1 MRNTKYLSLIL
12 FIFISLGMGGCD
24 NLLNKSKIKGE
35 PDPDGNKPDE
45 EQLHISNNGNSNATV
60 NDWIYDVMDIFY
72 LWGDQMPTK
81 SKTDLTLQPDDF
93 FSSLLYQYGEVDR
106 FSWIDD
112 DAQNLRNQ
120 LDGIVK
126 SSGISSTAFLLPDD
140 GIVLSVRFVMK
151 NSPGEKA
158 GVERGDLIT
167 KINGTRLNRDNY
179 FNLIQT
185 EVQEL
190 TFGGIQGNTIFD
202 TDRKVSLVTEQI
214 QNFPIQH
221 ASIIDLGPKKAGY
234 FVYTQFIPGTGNN
247 EVFDNELRSIFADFK
262 SNNISELIVDLRF
275 NGGGYISSAGVL
287 SSLIT
292 KNLQPKT
299 LMSKQEWSK
308 NGTEYAKRYWG
319 FTDADFESHWLEES
333 NNIGDN
339 LTRVFFLV
347 SGGTA
352 SASEMVI
359 NNLLPNMEVIL
370 IGANTYGKAV
380 GSITLDDAGGKYRW
394 DWGLQPIVLKTV
406 NSDGRAD
413 YGTKDGFVPHFEVR
427 DNRLPF
433 LPFGDPNETLLSV
446 ALDIIDGDQTLARAK
461 ARKSAHGA
469 LPLIEEMSGFDNPGL
484 NIKDMYL
491 KIPINTE
498 N

>member
-1 MRNTKYLSLIL
+1 MRNNKYLSLIL
-12 FIFISLGMGGCD
+12 FIFFSFSLGSCD
-24 NLLNKSKIKGE
+24 SLLNKSKIKGE
-35 PDPDGNKPDE
+35 PDPGGGKPDPE
-45 EQLHISNNGNSNATV
+45 ELHISNNGHSNATV

-72 LWGDQMPTK
+72 LWGGNMPPK
-81 SKTDLTLQPDDF
+81 SNTNLILQPDKF
-93 FSSLLYQYGEVDR
+93 FESLLYQYGEVDR

-126 SSGISSTAFLLPDD
+126 SSGISSTAFLLPNDE
-140 GIVLSVRFVMK
+140 IMLSVRYVMK
-151 NSPGEKA
+151 NSPGERA
-158 GVERGDLIT
+158 GVERGDIIT
-167 KINGTRLNRDNY
+167 KINGTRLNIDNY
-179 FNLIQT
+179 YNLIQS
-185 EVQEL
+185 ENQEL
-190 TFGGIQGNTIFD
+190 TFGGVQGNSIFD
-202 TDRKVSLVTEQI
+202 TERKVNLVTEQI
-214 QNFPIQH
+214 QNFPIQY
-221 ASIIDLGPKKAGY
+221 ASILDLGPKKAGY

-247 EVFDNELRSIFADFK
+247 EIFNNELRSIFAEFK
-262 SNNISELIVDLRF
+262 SNNINELIVDLRF
-275 NGGGYISSAGVL
+275 NGGGFISSAEVL

-292 KNLQPKT
+292 KNLQPGT
-299 LMSKQEWSK
+299 VMSKQEWSK

-319 FTDADFESHWLEES
+319 FTDASFESHWLDET
-333 NNIGDN
+333 NNIGNN
-339 LTRVFFLV
+339 LQRVFFLV

-370 IGANTYGKAV
+370 IGTNTYGKAV

-406 NSDGRAD
+406 NSAGKAD
-413 YGTKDGFVPHFEVR
+413 YGSKDGFAPHIEVR
-427 DNRLPF
+427 DNRVPF

-461 ARKSAHGA
+461 ARKSAHKA

-491 KIPINTE
+491 KVPINTE
-498 N
+498 K